1 MSRNSGMLEHPRT
14 SEVNGRGELS
24 PPVAQRIETLV
35 ELAAKMTADSTNASS
50 LDLRTIAL
58 VRIAALVAIQASRAA
73 CELAL
78 DGVGGP
84 GLSDRDV
91 SGVLVAI
98 APVVGTAR
106 ITSAVDRLS
115 PGIEKRSNSR

>member
-1 MSRNSGMLEHPRT
+1 MSRNSGMLEHPLT
-14 SEVNGRGELS
+14 SEVNGRVELS

-50 LDLRTIAL
+50 LDQRTIAL

-73 CELAL
+73 YELAL
-78 DGVGGP
+78 SGGP
-84 GLSDRDV
+84 APSDRDV
-91 SGVLVAI
+91 SGVLIAI

-106 ITSAVDRLS
+106 ITSATDRLNL
-115 PGIEKRSNSR
+115 GIEKRSDSR